1 MTDLKCFRRQKQETN
16 EELSARVI
24 QIKTDDIRPNRAQP
38 RAEFDQNA
46 IIRLADSIRRYGILQ
61 PLTVRRTEDEDD
73 TYEYELIAGE
83 RRLRASKLLGYLTVP
98 CIVMEASEQVS
109 AELAIIEN
117 LLREDLNMFEQAYG
131 FKKLIEYHQLTQ
143 DEVARRMSM
152 SQSAVANKLR
162 LLKLSYEEQRMILE
176 MGLSERHARAM
187 LRLSQTDA
195 RKEVICYVSEQKMNV
210 QQTERYIEE
219 LLEAEK
225 PSDSADPTDE
235 RLVGF
240 AFTDS
245 EDEAMEVLRHL
256 RRKMEAWRREGKD
269 ISMNI
274 INGAK
279 SLEIVLRLNK

>member
-1 MTDLKCFRRQKQETN
+1 
-16 EELSARVI
+16 
-24 QIKTDDIRPNRAQP
+24 
-38 RAEFDQNA
+38 
-46 IIRLADSIRRYGILQ
+46 
-61 PLTVRRTEDEDD
+61 
-73 TYEYELIAGE
+73 
-83 RRLRASKLLGYLTVP
+83 
-98 CIVMEASEQVS
+98 
-109 AELAIIEN
+109 
-117 LLREDLNMFEQAYG
+117 MFEQAYG

-195 RKEVICYVSEQKMNV
+195 RKEAICYVSEQKMNV

-225 PSDSADPTDE
+225 PSDSADPADE